1 MAQRQEVGNSNRGY
15 DIRAQIDDGLSLDP
29 VTVSEEV
36 QYPEARQSAAPGPN
50 KVRRPEKH
58 LNPWFGFVLRR
69 LTGLIGVVVS
79 LLVVVFFLVHLIP
92 GDPVIQAL
100 GPDTSPSDIE
110 RIRQEQG
117 LNNPLVV
124 QFGAYVA
131 DLLRGD
137 FGTPFGSTT
146 PVSELIAQRFFQ
158 SLSLAFA
165 ALFIVLVGSLVIGL
179 VAAQLTND
187 GKHPRLEVAFT
198 GVTSFFGALPDY
210 LTATLLAFIFA
221 VQLRWLPAAGSD
233 GLESLILPAIALAF
247 ASMMN
252 LARIVRVE
260 TLNVLAQ
267 DYVTAARSQRLPQ
280 HTIYLRHVLPN
291 VLTAALTVG
300 GIIFANIMGGAII
313 VEVVFARPGLGTAL
327 VTAVTSHQ
335 YVVVQGLVLV
345 LGIIVVSVNA
355 VVDVIVAAVDT
366 RSLAGNS

>member
-1 MAQRQEVGNSNRGY
+1 MATVQETEVVPDSKRS
-15 DIRAQIDDGLSLDP
+15 DD
-29 VTVSEEV
+29 
-36 QYPEARQSAAPGPN
+36 Q
-50 KVRRPEKH
+50 RRPRRQ
-58 LNPWFGFVLRR
+58 LNPWVGFLIRR
-69 LTGLIGVVVS
+69 IVGLVGVVIA

-100 GPDTSPSDIE
+100 GPDTPPAEVE
-110 RIRQEQG
+110 RIREEQG
-117 LNNPLVV
+117 LNDPLLV
-124 QFGAYVA
+124 QFWDYVVN
-131 DLLRGD
+131 LLRGD

-146 PVSELIAQRFFQ
+146 PVSELIAQRFLD

-165 ALFIVLVGSLVIGL
+165 ALVIVLVGSLLIGML
-179 VAAQLTND
+179 AAELTRD

-198 GVTSFFGALPDY
+198 GVTSFFGSLPDY
-210 LTATLLAFIFA
+210 LTATLLAFLFA
-221 VQLRWLPAAGSD
+221 VQLRWFPVAGADGLQSLVLPAF
-233 GLESLILPAIALAF
+233 ALALG
-247 ASMMN
+247 SMMN

-280 HTIYLRHVLPN
+280 RTIYLRHVLPN

-327 VTAVTSHQ
+327 VTAVTAHQ

-345 LGIIVVSVNA
+345 LGVIVVSVNA
-355 VVDVIVAAVDT
+355 LVDVIVAAVDT
-366 RSLAGNS
+366 RSLAGAS